1 MKFNFRLEDIKY
13 VKILYRDNN
22 GNPASIKAALKRI
35 SDREIYSCAKFS
47 EKLNINTPQDVSL
60 SIICH
65 DGLYR
70 TKTRLKSIENEPPY
84 VLFFLDTPQGI
95 EYQQNREYFRIP
107 VDYRCIYKI
116 EENDEIKEFNA
127 KVVDISANG
136 VSIELPTH
144 SISEGASEIEIGVKS
159 KIILAK
165 IRYVRSEKT
174 NDGYRIS
181 FAYTKISEQ
190 DRDFISQ
197 VCLQKQLEQRRN
209 SIK

>member
-1 MKFNFRLEDIKY
+1 M
-13 VKILYRDNN
+13 
-22 GNPASIKAALKRI
+22 
-35 SDREIYSCAKFS
+35 
-47 EKLNINTPQDVSL
+47 
-60 SIICH
+60 
-65 DGLYR
+65 
-70 TKTRLKSIENEPPY
+70 
-84 VLFFLDTPQGI
+84 
-95 EYQQNREYFRIP
+95 
-107 VDYRCIYKI
+107 
-116 EENDEIKEFNA
+116 
-127 KVVDISANG
+127 VDISANG

>member
-13 VKILYRDNN
+13 VKILYRDANE
-22 GNPASIKAALKRI
+22 NPATIKAALKRI
-35 SDREIYSCAKFS
+35 NEREIFACAKFN
-47 EKLNINTPQDVSL
+47 ENIDIKTPQDVSL

-70 TKTRLKSIENEPPY
+70 TKTKLKSVENEPPY
-84 VLFFLDTPQGI
+84 ALFFLETPQGI

-107 VDYRCIYKI
+107 VNYKCIYKI
-116 EENDEIKEFNA
+116 EENDEKKEFRAN
-127 KVVDISANG
+127 VVDISANG
-136 VSIELPTH
+136 ISIELPTH
-144 SISEGASEIEIGVKS
+144 SISEGASEIEIGINS
-159 KIILAK
+159 KIVLAK

-174 NDGYRIS
+174 NNGYKIS

-190 DRDFISQ
+190 DRDLISQ

-209 SIK
+209 AIK